1 MVFNRKKSWA
11 YIIIFTVIT
20 LFLGFFAVQIRVEDD
35 IKKYIPQ
42 SDPEK
47 VIYDEVSQEFGLN
60 TLILSAVEFESV
72 SENLSE
78 IEEITEELKN
88 IDGVENVISLV
99 NAPRISSNEFGE
111 ISVGNLK
118 SSLDT
123 ENYDYYEAKNIIMN
137 DDMLKSKF
145 VSEDDKSTLFVIGLK
160 EETDGMA
167 AGEAIRNIFGSH
179 DVKYHLLGTPL
190 ANGEIESIVKSN
202 LRTLIP
208 LVTFFVALV
217 LFFSFRTFTGIIL
230 PILSVG
236 IADICTIGI
245 MVLSGLTFNTTTAA
259 VPVAVVGIG
268 TAYAIHVISKYY
280 EEVHKG
286 YKGEDAVNETTKTV
300 GVAVLLSA
308 LTTIAGFLSLLTAD
322 LKPVWQLGIFTSVG
336 IAVSLLCATLL
347 VPSVLFL
354 TEPKP
359 RQKFSDEGESLILK
373 KITQKIVDHRIL
385 VFLFVGIFVIFFSV
399 FIPKIT
405 ADTQIENFLNDKTE
419 IVQSSK
425 FLRENFG
432 GNDYIF
438 IDFKSGGNGSFRDFY
453 FNRTIRD
460 FIAYSKSFD
469 IISQST
475 DISDIVAKLTKGF
488 TGTEYIPGSNAA
500 VEQNYMLIEGSD
512 GIEKI
517 LKAEDNESV
526 AQVMVNTKIFTQV
539 EGVYDK
545 LKDFRNNYVMDNY
558 STVDFDTSDPEN
570 IKAFENEIK
579 RFIFARKGNFQEDIT
594 GLFTEVKNTDTLE
607 ILKKS
612 DTATILSEFNKY
624 TEDYGENPVS
634 EDELISFFREGNNS
648 FISEYMEY
656 YCYENEAKIKS
667 DYVYSYLRDM
677 NTGLKDND
685 LHELSN
691 YVNDTEVPV
700 PGNDS
705 QLQVKITGIPIL
717 ANKVNDMIFDNQTK
731 SMILAYI
738 FVFIIFAIQMKS
750 AFVGLLSLI
759 PITLT
764 ILANF
769 GIMGITGI
777 SLNAAT
783 VTIASIT
790 IGAGIDYTIHYITR
804 FKKEYKESGNK
815 SEAAVKTSATSGKAI
830 IINSLAVVLG
840 FVTFIFSDIGML
852 KQFGIL
858 TASAMVIAPILT
870 LTVFP
875 VLMTVLSDKMLSRFT
890 KSSKVAQKIKKIGGK

>member
-1 MVFNRKKSWA
+1 
-11 YIIIFTVIT
+11 
-20 LFLGFFAVQIRVEDD
+20 
-35 IKKYIPQ
+35 
-42 SDPEK
+42 
-47 VIYDEVSQEFGLN
+47 
-60 TLILSAVEFESV
+60 
-72 SENLSE
+72 
-78 IEEITEELKN
+78 
-88 IDGVENVISLV
+88 
-99 NAPRISSNEFGE
+99 
-111 ISVGNLK
+111 
-118 SSLDT
+118 
-123 ENYDYYEAKNIIMN
+123 
-137 DDMLKSKF
+137 
-145 VSEDDKSTLFVIGLK
+145 
-160 EETDGMA
+160 
-167 AGEAIRNIFGSH
+167 
-179 DVKYHLLGTPL
+179 
-190 ANGEIESIVKSN
+190 
-202 LRTLIP
+202 
-208 LVTFFVALV
+208 
-217 LFFSFRTFTGIIL
+217 
-230 PILSVG
+230 
-236 IADICTIGI
+236 
-245 MVLSGLTFNTTTAA
+245 
-259 VPVAVVGIG
+259 
-268 TAYAIHVISKYY
+268 
-280 EEVHKG
+280 
-286 YKGEDAVNETTKTV
+286 
-300 GVAVLLSA
+300 
-308 LTTIAGFLSLLTAD
+308 
-322 LKPVWQLGIFTSVG
+322 
-336 IAVSLLCATLL
+336 
-347 VPSVLFL
+347 
-354 TEPKP
+354 
-359 RQKFSDEGESLILK
+359 
-373 KITQKIVDHRIL
+373 
-385 VFLFVGIFVIFFSV
+385 
-399 FIPKIT
+399 
-405 ADTQIENFLNDKTE
+405 
-419 IVQSSK
+419 
-425 FLRENFG
+425 
-432 GNDYIF
+432 
-438 IDFKSGGNGSFRDFY
+438 
-453 FNRTIRD
+453 
-460 FIAYSKSFD
+460 
-469 IISQST
+469 
-475 DISDIVAKLTKGF
+475 
-488 TGTEYIPGSNAA
+488 
-500 VEQNYMLIEGSD
+500 GSD

-750 AFVGLLSLI
+750 AFIGLLSLI

-858 TASAMVIAPILT
+858 TASAMVI
-870 LTVFP
+870 
-875 VLMTVLSDKMLSRFT
+875 
-890 KSSKVAQKIKKIGGK
+890 